1 LRGPPDPQ
9 GRRATKVI
17 LAWQVQQV
25 LRGQQVPQGLKDQL
39 VQQVLRGQQVPQGLK
54 DQLVLQALQ
63 ALLGRPDPRVL
74 KATQEIRDNA
84 FRPLV

>member
-1 LRGPPDPQ
+1 
-9 GRRATKVI
+9 VI
-17 LAWQVQQV
+17 LAWQ
-25 LRGQQVPQGLKDQL
+25 